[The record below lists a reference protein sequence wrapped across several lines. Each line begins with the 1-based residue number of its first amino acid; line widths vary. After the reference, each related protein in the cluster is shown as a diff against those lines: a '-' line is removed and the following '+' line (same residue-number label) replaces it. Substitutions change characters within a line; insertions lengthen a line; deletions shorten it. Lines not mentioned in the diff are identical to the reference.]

1 MFFVAN
7 HLLLMCLCL
16 SIDGGKKSKLWMA
29 KVTVIFYFSS
39 NILLRLTP
47 SGKKQMK
54 QKTSTRCLLEGIWL
68 ATLETATV
76 TWFFFFAQEFSSV
89 SQKHLCAQLHV
100 QVLSVCV
107 AFSKTL
113 KSSKVC
119 RQLHQIRVKRQNF
132 SCVRNFCCVFL
143 FLRFETTI
151 K

>member
-1 MFFVAN
+1 
-7 HLLLMCLCL
+7 MCLCL

-76 TWFFFFAQEFSSV
+76 TSFFSLKNSV
-89 SQKHLCAQLHV
+89 LSQKHLCAQLHV

>member
-1 MFFVAN
+1 MFFFFFAN

-76 TWFFFFAQEFSSV
+76 TSFFSLKNSV
-89 SQKHLCAQLHV
+89 LSQKHLCAQLHV

>member
-1 MFFVAN
+1 
-7 HLLLMCLCL
+7 
-16 SIDGGKKSKLWMA
+16 MA

-68 ATLETATV
+68 ATFETATV
-76 TWFFFFAQEFSSV
+76 TSFFSLKNSV
-89 SQKHLCAQLHV
+89 LSQKHLCAQLHV